1 VSSPATARRS
11 RSSARYLL
19 HQRCRAVG
27 LHQRTHRD
35 IKRSVLTEVLV
46 AIEIHANLSFRIG
59 GHIVSVRRA

>member
-1 VSSPATARRS
+1 
-11 RSSARYLL
+11 
-19 HQRCRAVG
+19 
-27 LHQRTHRD
+27 LHQRTHWN